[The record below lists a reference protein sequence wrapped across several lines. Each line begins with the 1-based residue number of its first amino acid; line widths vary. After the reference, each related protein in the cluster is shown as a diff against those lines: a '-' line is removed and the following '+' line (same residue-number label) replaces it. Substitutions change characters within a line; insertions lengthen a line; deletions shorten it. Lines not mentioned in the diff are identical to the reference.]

1 MFKGFENF
9 RNAILIVL
17 GIVLIYVPIVY
28 WIKHESMQCDTVIFI
43 KGESSRDARDVYF
56 SSNGTATIEY
66 CDGSREQLPTHGIL
80 RVIYK

>member
-17 GIVLIYVPIVY
+17 GIVLIYVPMVY
-28 WIKHESMQCDTVIFI
+28 LIKQDKMQCDSVIFI
-43 KGESSRDARDVYF
+43 KGELSRDVRDVYF

-66 CDGSREQLPTHGIL
+66 CDGSREQLPTHRIL
-80 RVIYK
+80 RVIHK